1 MRTCVSFDF
10 VTSKHRKEKANMK
23 IQRIKELLEA
33 EVLCGE
39 NSLDGEVF
47 SACGCD
53 MMSDVL
59 AFVKDQAVL
68 ITGLCNPQV
77 VRTAMMMDMRCIVF
91 VRGKEPSADIIR
103 LAQDAGI
110 VVLASPLRM
119 YVACGL
125 LYSEGLNGG
134 ECCK

>member
-1 MRTCVSFDF
+1 
-10 VTSKHRKEKANMK
+10 MK
-23 IQRIKELLEA
+23 ISKIQELLKA
-33 EVLCGE
+33 EIICGE
-39 NSLDGEVF
+39 DFIDGEVN

-77 VRTAMMMDMRCIVF
+77 VRTAIMMDMRCIVF
-91 VRGKEPSADIIR
+91 VRGKTPSDDVVA
-103 LAQDAGI
+103 LAKDAGMVI
-110 VVLASPLRM
+110 MKSDERM

-125 LYSEGLNGG
+125 LYSNGLLGG
-134 ECCK
+134 ECTSWQKA

>member
-1 MRTCVSFDF
+1 
-10 VTSKHRKEKANMK
+10 MK
-23 IQRIKELLEA
+23 ISKIKELLEA

-39 NSLDGEVF
+39 ELLDGEVN

-91 VRGKEPSADIIR
+91 VRGKSPSDDIVN
-103 LAQDAGI
+103 LASDAGI
-110 VVLASPLRM
+110 VIMKCDKRM

-125 LYSEGLNGG
+125 LYTNGLLGG
-134 ECCK
+134 ECT

>member
-1 MRTCVSFDF
+1 
-10 VTSKHRKEKANMK
+10 MK
-23 IQRIKELLEA
+23 ISKIKELLEA
-33 EVLCGE
+33 EVLSGE
-39 NSLDGEVF
+39 DLIEGEVH

-77 VRTAMMMDMRCIVF
+77 VRTAIMMDMRCIVF
-91 VRGKEPSADIIR
+91 VRGKTPSDDVVA
-103 LAQDAGI
+103 LAKDAGMVI
-110 VVLASPLRM
+110 MKSDERM

-125 LYSEGLNGG
+125 LYSNGLLGG
-134 ECCK
+134 ECTSWQKA

>member
-1 MRTCVSFDF
+1 
-10 VTSKHRKEKANMK
+10 MK
-23 IQRIKELLEA
+23 ISKIKELLNA
-33 EVLCGE
+33 DILCGE
-39 NSLDGEVF
+39 ELAEGEVN

-68 ITGLCNPQV
+68 LTGLCNPQV

-91 VRGKEPSADIIR
+91 VRGKKPTEDVVD
-103 LAQDAGI
+103 LAANAGI
-110 VVLASPLRM
+110 VIMTTDERM

-125 LYSEGLNGG
+125 LYTNGLLGG
-134 ECCK
+134 ECTQWQEK